1 MEVFLLYNTFM
12 SKPRFEAV
20 VTDIDGTLVQYQPS
34 LSNMAEIDVLI
45 PKSAVKAISR
55 LHLAGVAVAAVT
67 GRTYDQSRDLLVKLG
82 ISGPCVFAGG
92 ATIRDIPSGKI
103 LHEASLPTET
113 LKAVCETLYTTLGE
127 NHYLDLAPSA
137 SDESRFNSVWA
148 IIHKN
153 HINQVLEKLSAIDD
167 IYHVVNEGA
176 GQADEVGLLVL
187 SGGADKGSGT
197 RSLLSLLGTT
207 RENTAC
213 VGDGANDVLMFQEC
227 GLSIAMGNG
236 EEVLKQSADH
246 IVSSIDQDGF
256 AEAADYIL
264 QGAPKPVELS

>member
-1 MEVFLLYNTFM
+1 M
-12 SKPRFEAV
+12 SKPHYEAV
-20 VTDIDGTLVQYQPS
+20 ITDIDGTLVQYQPS
-34 LSNMAEIDVLI
+34 LSNMAEIDALI
-45 PKSAVKAISR
+45 PKSTVKAISR

-67 GRTYDQSRDLLVKLG
+67 GRTYDQSRNLLMKLG

-92 ATIRDIPSGKI
+92 ATIRDIPSGEI
-103 LHEASLPTET
+103 LHEASLSLEA
-113 LKAVCETLYTTLGE
+113 LKVVCDSLHTVLGE
-127 NHYLDLAPSA
+127 DHDLDLAPSA
-137 SDESRFNSVWA
+137 SDKSRFNSVWA
-148 IIHKN
+148 IIHKDY
-153 HINQVLEKLSAIDD
+153 INQVLDSLSAIDN

-176 GQADEVGLLVL
+176 GQVDEVGLLVL
-187 SGGADKGSGT
+187 SSGADKGSGT

-207 RENTAC
+207 RDKTAC

-236 EEVLKQSADH
+236 EEILKQSADH

-264 QGAPKPVELS
+264 QDPLNAVK

>member
-1 MEVFLLYNTFM
+1 MLYTTFM
-12 SKPRFEAV
+12 SKPHYEAV
-20 VTDIDGTLVQYQPS
+20 ITDIDGTLVRYQPS
-34 LSNMAEIDVLI
+34 LSNMAEIDALI

-67 GRTYDQSRDLLVKLG
+67 GRTYDQSRELLIKLG

-92 ATIRDIPSGKI
+92 ATIRDIPSGEI
-103 LHEASLPTET
+103 LHEASLTPET
-113 LKAVCETLYTTLGE
+113 LRVVCDTLYEALGKD
-127 NHYLDLAPSA
+127 HYLDLAPSA
-137 SDESRFNSVWA
+137 SDDSNFNSVWA
-148 IIHKN
+148 IIHKDR
-153 HINQVLEKLSAIDD
+153 ISEALDKLSAIDN

-187 SGGADKGSGT
+187 SGGIDKGSGT

-207 RENTAC
+207 RDNTAC

-236 EEVLKQSADH
+236 EEILKQSADH
-246 IVSSIDQDGF
+246 VVSSIDEDGF

-264 QGAPKPVELS
+264 QGALNPVE